1 MHPFIPRNASCFIAA
16 AVAALL
22 ATPASAQSAAEFYK
36 GKTLNLVVGTSPG
49 GGYDTYSRA
58 LARHLVPHVPG
69 VSNIIVRNMPGAG
82 SLTAVLHLNATAEKD
97 GTVMTAFNSG
107 LFNDSIGAG
116 DKAKMKFTDYAFLGS
131 ITSDFRVCYSWGGKN
146 IKTWD
151 NFAKR
156 GETVF
161 GATGINSNSYNGA
174 AMIKNIFGLP
184 MKIIHAYPGNAEVFL
199 AVERGELDGSCLS
212 WTSLPDDWVATK
224 KIDILVRLGT
234 ATRPGIPDGVPFIG
248 DLAKTEEQ
256 KDIIDVLL
264 ASGELGRPYIM
275 SKDVPADRLAV
286 MRAGFMATMKD
297 PAFLAEAKKLGLEVD
312 PTDGATAQTAVAKL
326 YTFPPETVA
335 KAQAAL
341 K

>member
-1 MHPFIPRNASCFIAA
+1 MKRIIRRAAPHLLGLAA
-16 AVAALL
+16 AALF
-22 ATPASAQSAAEFYK
+22 AVPASAQSAAEFYK
-36 GKTLNLVVGTSPG
+36 GKTLNIVVGTSPG

-69 VSNIIVRNMPGAG
+69 LSNIIVRNMPGAG
-82 SLTAVLHLNATAEKD
+82 SLTAVLHLDATAEKD

-116 DKAKMKFTDYAFLGS
+116 DKAKTKFTDYAFIGS

-151 NFAKR
+151 NFAQRK
-156 GETVF
+156 EIVF
-161 GATGINSNSYNGA
+161 GATGINSNSYNGG

-184 MKIIHAYPGNAEVFL
+184 VKIIHAYPGNAEVFL

-212 WTSLPDDWVATK
+212 WTSLPDDWITNK
-224 KIDILVRLGT
+224 KIDVLVRLGT
-234 ATRPGIPDGVPFIG
+234 ATRPGIPDGTPFIG
-248 DLAKTEEQ
+248 DLAKTQQQ
-256 KDIIDVLL
+256 KDVIDVLL

-275 SKDVPADRLAV
+275 SKDVPADRVAA

-297 PAFLAEAKKLGLEVD
+297 AAFLAEAKKLGLEVD
-312 PTDGATAQTAVAKL
+312 PTDGATAQNVVAKL

-335 KAQAAL
+335 KAQEAL